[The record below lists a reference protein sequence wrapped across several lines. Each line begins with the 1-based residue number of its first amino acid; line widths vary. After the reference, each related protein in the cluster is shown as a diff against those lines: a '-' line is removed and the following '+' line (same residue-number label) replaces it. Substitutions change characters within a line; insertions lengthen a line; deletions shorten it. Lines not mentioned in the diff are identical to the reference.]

1 MIAFFLRLFLLT
13 YLLRNI
19 YFLSLLKKIRC
30 FTRICL
36 DESKSSFLT
45 ISMPGPRLS
54 LACHLSREKS
64 DIILGMLRETIE
76 EEGEEHDLI
85 ALVEAAKSLVE
96 AETKVSIIEPDEEE
110 DKHLTVEVLVA
121 KLDHMRDSA
130 QYLKTLSKWTSELN
144 LVMLVVVAKDVGV
157 VVVVEGEEGAL
168 TNLITRY
175 RSYIG
180 WQ

>member
-1 MIAFFLRLFLLT
+1 
-13 YLLRNI
+13 
-19 YFLSLLKKIRC
+19 
-30 FTRICL
+30 
-36 DESKSSFLT
+36 
-45 ISMPGPRLS
+45 MPGPSLS
-54 LACHLSREKS
+54 LACPLSREKS
-64 DIILGMLRETIE
+64 DIIVGMSRENIE

-85 ALVEAAKSLVE
+85 ALVERAKSLVE
-96 AETKVSIIEPDEEE
+96 AETKVTIIDSDKKEE
-110 DKHLTVEVLVA
+110 KHLAVEVLVA

-144 LVMLVVVAKDVGV
+144 LVMLVVAAKDVGV

-180 WQ
+180 WQQKDC